1 MPISRFATA
10 LPSFVFRVVCTKK
23 KVFFLARLAE
33 VLSHGKHSEQ
43 DSAWVRSDTVFRRR
57 GSLGMIG

>member
-1 MPISRFATA
+1 LPQLCRRLSSGWFAQ
-10 LPSFVFRVVCTKK
+10 KK
-23 KVFFLARLAE
+23 KVLFLARLAE